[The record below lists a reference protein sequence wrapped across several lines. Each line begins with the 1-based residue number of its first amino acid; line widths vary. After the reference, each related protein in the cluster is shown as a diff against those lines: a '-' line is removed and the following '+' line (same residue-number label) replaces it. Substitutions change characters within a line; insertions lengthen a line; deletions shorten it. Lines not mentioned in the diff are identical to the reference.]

1 MRVRA
6 AVVATMALLVACAS
20 GDGGDFRP
28 APTTSSTVTTVAPTT
43 SSSTSTST
51 SSTTPAGA
59 VTLRATGF
67 TLPETGGGLRLL
79 VRSSA
84 PRLQVR
90 RRGGG
95 GAVTVCPVAGPTAA
109 VDAGGCAAL
118 GPGASVELPW
128 IGGVELR
135 ATGARAAVEEVA
147 VTYPPAA
154 RTTTIVT
161 PARPAGACAT
171 AACEAVFTLTPGGA
185 GAFSL
190 DGRAGGGRPRLV
202 LTSVGPSSNRT
213 LATVEGGALLSIR
226 ATLEA
231 GSEARLLH
239 HEQSEGPIAPVTAE
253 ISWP

>member
-1 MRVRA
+1 M
-6 AVVATMALLVACAS
+6 MALLAACAS

-28 APTTSSTVTTVAPTT
+28 APATSSTVTTVAPTT
-43 SSSTSTST
+43 STSTSSST
-51 SSTTPAGA
+51 SSTTVPAGV

-67 TLPETGGGLRLL
+67 TLPETGSGLRLL
-79 VRSSA
+79 VASSA

-109 VDAGGCAAL
+109 VDAGRCADL
-118 GPGASVELPW
+118 GAGGSVELPS
-128 IGGVELR
+128 IGGIEVR
-135 ATGARAAVEEVA
+135 ATSARAAVEEVA

-161 PARPAGACAT
+161 PARPAGACA
-171 AACEAVFTLTPGGA
+171 AVACEAVFTLTPGGA
-185 GAFSL
+185 GPFTL

-202 LTSVGPSSNRT
+202 LTAVGPSSNRM
-213 LATVEGGALLSIR
+213 LATVEGGAVLSIR

-239 HEQSEGPIAPVTAE
+239 HELTDGPVAPVTAE